1 MKNVKRVIASVA
13 VVFGISMS
21 MFAQNGLSLRVGG
34 NFPVGAFGEGGSMSD
49 IALNNATSILGG
61 AATGLNAG
69 LKYQF
74 NLLGNLGVFA
84 SADVFYNGLKN
95 ELTEDLKNLD
105 DDVSLPSYVN
115 IPVMLGVN
123 YTVLDFS
130 VASLWAEAGVGVN
143 FRNISSMETETEI
156 LGSEIEAGTDYHMA
170 ATVAWQ
176 AGVGVSLGQKISLG
190 LHYYTFGSSAIKGE
204 PFAEDGG
211 LIGDWADKLAGE
223 FETGKVNPSMMV
235 LRVGYHF

>member
-13 VVFGISMS
+13 VVLGISMS
-21 MFAQNGLSLRVGG
+21 MSAQNGLSLRAGG
-34 NFPVGAFGEGGSMSD
+34 NFPVGAFGEGGSMAD
-49 IALNNATSILGG
+49 IALNNAASTLGG

-74 NLLGNLGVFA
+74 NVLGNLGVFA

-95 ELTEDLKNLD
+95 ELTEDLKKLD
-105 DDVSLPSYVN
+105 EDVNLPSYVN
-115 IPVMLGVN
+115 IPVMLGLN
-123 YTVLDFS
+123 YKVIDLS

-143 FRNISSMETETEI
+143 FRNISSLEQETEI
-156 LGSEIEAGTDYHMA
+156 LGSEIETGAEYHMA

-176 AGVGVSLGQKISLG
+176 AGVGVTLGQKISLG
-190 LHYYTFGSSAIKGE
+190 LHYYAFGNSEIKGK

-211 LIGDWADKLAGE
+211 LIGDWADKLTSE
-223 FETGKVNPSMMV
+223 FETGKLNPSMMV